1 MQYIWETYFL
11 KSEKNEGLPDTK
23 EVLRQKMDIRMP
35 LKVAKCGTGLHFKI
49 PHRTVKMYNLE
60 PGDVVHM
67 QMKFVLYSNVREIPK
82 I

>member
-1 MQYIWETYFL
+1 M
-11 KSEKNEGLPDTK
+11 KSEKDEGLSETK

-49 PHRTVKMYNLE
+49 PHRTVKMYDLE
-60 PGDVVHM
+60 PGDVVHT
-67 QMKFVLYSNVREIPK
+67 QMKFVIYHNIREIPK